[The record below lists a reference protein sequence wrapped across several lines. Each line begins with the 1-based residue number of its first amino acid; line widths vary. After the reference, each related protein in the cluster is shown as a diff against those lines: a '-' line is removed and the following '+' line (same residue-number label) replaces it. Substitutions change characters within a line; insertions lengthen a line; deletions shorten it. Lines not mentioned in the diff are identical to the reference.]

1 MSRRRWGV
9 ALFGAL
15 SLLALLGLLVAGAF
29 AATLLDRRSARFANV
44 DAELT
49 VAADYALQTVLA
61 EWDARGLAAIR
72 GGTTQASTMTIP
84 GSTVRATVD
93 VTALSAGMLWMVATV
108 RSERGDETRRIN
120 LVARFPF
127 EAYQPDAPLTS
138 AGDVQLGAGV
148 RFTLDTAT
156 DRGCARA
163 PAAEVVLAPAAQL
176 DVTDSTRAPVVVARR
191 TNVGDSAHYPLR
203 IDSSNR
209 RDRSRVIYVAG
220 DTTIAD
226 GAVGDADGVLFVAS
240 GRIRITGR
248 FAFSG
253 LMIAGR
259 GIEATSGETV
269 LRGAVMAYGAPGTTA
284 VRLAG
289 ATVEFAPCITMHALK
304 IAHAP
309 RRVSSRSWAEL
320 Y

>member
-1 MSRRRWGV
+1 V

-15 SLLALLGLLVAGAF
+15 SLLVLLGLLVAGAV
-29 AATLLDRRSARFANV
+29 AATLLDRRSARFANA

-61 EWDARGLAAIR
+61 EWDVRGLAAIR
-72 GGTTQASTMTIP
+72 DGVMQSSVVTIP

-93 VTALSAGMLWMVATV
+93 VTALAAGVLWMVATV
-108 RSERGDETRRIN
+108 KPEHGDETRRIN
-120 LVARFPF
+120 LIARFPF
-127 EAYQPDAPLTS
+127 ETYQPDAPLTS

-148 RFTLDTAT
+148 RFTTDTAT

-163 PAAEVVLAPAAQL
+163 PSAEVILANAATL
-176 DVTDSTRAPVVVARR
+176 VVSDTTRAPVVVARR
-191 TNVGDSAHYPLR
+191 ATASDSAHYLFGV
-203 IDSSNR
+203 DVVNR
-209 RDRSRVIYVAG
+209 RARSRVIYVAG

-226 GAVGDADGVLFVAS
+226 GAMGDADGVLFVAA

-259 GIEATSGETV
+259 GVEVTSSETV
-269 LRGAVMAYGAPGTTA
+269 LRGAILAYGAPGTPA
-284 VRLAG
+284 ARLTG
-289 ATVEFAPCITMHALK
+289 VTVEYAPCITMHALK
-304 IAHAP
+304 IAHEP